1 MIPRLL
7 PLLLLAGPL
16 SASPQDAPGKIR
28 VLILTGSN
36 NHDWKQTTPKLKEI
50 LEGSGRFSVETTVP
64 PEGISA
70 DNLRRFDAILSNWNS
85 WGKDAKKLEDWPAA
99 SRSAYLDFVRGG
111 KGHVT
116 VHAGGSSFYRD
127 WPEYRKVSLVYWDLK
142 KTHHGAKHSFKV
154 RVDKADHP
162 VLKGQAEFIQGD
174 ELWNAPGVAE
184 GCEVLA
190 SSFSDPAKAKGTG
203 QWEPAVVAASYGQ
216 GRCLATLLGHDA
228 GDMKSPEFQ
237 RLLLRGVEWA
247 ATGAVKGD

>member
-1 MIPRLL
+1 MILRLL
-7 PLLLLAGPL
+7 PLFLLVGPF
-16 SASPQDAPGKIR
+16 SSPAQDAPGKIR

-50 LEGSGRFSVETTVP
+50 LEGTGRFSVETTVP

-70 DNLRRFDAILSNWNS
+70 ENLKRFDAILSNWNS
-85 WGKDAKKLEDWPAA
+85 WGKDTKKAEEWPAEA
-99 SRSAYLDFVRGG
+99 RAATLDFVRGG

-116 VHAGGSSFYRD
+116 VHAGGSSFYQD

-154 RVDKADHP
+154 RIDKPDHP
-162 VLKGQAEFIQGD
+162 ITKGLAEFTHGD

-190 SSFSDPAKAKGTG
+190 SSYSDPKIAKGTG
-203 QWEPAVVAASYGQ
+203 QWEPAVVAASYGR

-228 GDMKSPEFQ
+228 GDMKGGEFQ
-237 RLLLRGVEWA
+237 RILVRGVEWA